1 MDCSGR
7 NHRNHEKVCMSG
19 INTELDTFLEFLDVH
34 KNYSDHTLRAYRTDL
49 LEFIRIFAEYKRINP
64 DKKEEL
70 ESLTASQ
77 VDVLSI
83 RSYLGALYK
92 KRDKKSSVARKLSAV
107 RSFFNHLLK
116 SGVVEENPADMVAT
130 PKQEKPIPAYLT
142 VDDMFRLLDHIET
155 NTVAGLRDK
164 AMFETLY
171 STGIRI
177 SELSGLD
184 LAQVDSSGGVIRVVG
199 KGNKERVAPIGK
211 RALKAIEEYRTA
223 LAELGQDWL
232 KDKTALFLNK
242 DGKRLTD
249 RSMARLL
256 KFWADKAEISVPIF
270 PHAVRHTFAT
280 HMLDAGAD
288 LRGVQEILGHESL
301 STTQKYTH
309 VTIDRLSRAYD
320 KAHPRK

>member
-1 MDCSGR
+1 VTGVQTCALPIFDLFARYKG
-7 NHRNHEKVCMSG
+7 
-19 INTELDTFLEFLDVH
+19 LDPE
-34 KNYSDHTLRAYRTDL
+34 
-49 LEFIRIFAEYKRINP
+49 
-64 DKKEEL
+64 KKEEL
-70 ESLTASQ
+70 DTLSASQ

-92 KRDKKSSVARKLSAV
+92 KKDKKSSVARKLSAV
-107 RSFFNHLLK
+107 RSFFKHLLK
-116 SGVVEENPADMVAT
+116 KGEVGENPADMVAT
-130 PKQEKPIPAYLT
+130 PKQEQPIPAYLT
-142 VDDMFRLLDHIET
+142 VDDIFRLLDGIDT
-155 NTVAGLRDK
+155 STVAGLRDR

-171 STGIRI
+171 STGVRI

-184 LAQVDSSGGVIRVVG
+184 LARVDDRGGVIRVLG
-199 KGNKERVAPIGK
+199 KGNKERIAPIGK
-211 RALKAIEEYRTA
+211 RALTAISEYRKAVDA
-223 LAELGQDWL
+223 LGPEAV
-232 KDKTALFLNK
+232 KDGNAVFLNK
-242 DGKRLTD
+242 DGGRLTE

-256 KFWADKAEISVPIF
+256 KSWAGKAGVSVSIF

-309 VTIDRLSRAYD
+309 VTIDRLARAYD

>member
-1 MDCSGR
+1 
-7 NHRNHEKVCMSG
+7 MSG
-19 INTELDTFLEFLDVH
+19 INTQLETFLEALDVH
-34 KNYSDHTLRAYRTDL
+34 KNYSAHTLRAYRNDL
-49 LEFIRIFAEYKRINP
+49 CEFIRIFAEYKGKNP
-64 DKKEEL
+64 DKKEDL
-70 ESLTASQ
+70 ESLTVSQ

-116 SGVVEENPADMVAT
+116 NGSVEENPADMVAT

-142 VDDMFRLLDHIET
+142 VDDMFRLLDNIET

-211 RALKAIEEYRTA
+211 RALKAIEEYRMA

-232 KDKTALFLNK
+232 KDRAALFLNK
-242 DGKRLTD
+242 DGKRLTE